1 MIKKR
6 QFTMLVKSIMD
17 YENRIEQLS
26 KENEDLEVARFG
38 DELSDTV
45 QEFLV
50 EVMDETKKDVLTK
63 WFKGKYEKYDLFE
76 DDNGKLYD
84 GKKGDVL
91 VGGKLIKLHTAGQL
105 YDFLLKKK
113 ETI

>member
-38 DELSDTV
+38 DELSETV
-45 QEFLV
+45 QEFLI
-50 EVMDETKKDVLTK
+50 EVMDETNKDVLNK
-63 WFKGKYEKYDLFE
+63 WFNGRYEKYNIYE
-76 DDNGKLYD
+76 DSNNKIHEC
-84 GKKGDVL
+84 KKGEKIESGVF
-91 VGGKLIKLHTAGQL
+91 IKLHTAGQL
-105 YDFLLKKK
+105 YDFLLRKR
-113 ETI
+113 